1 MGECNVTSNEIDNM
15 CNTIHTV
22 VNKMSLEDLKDY
34 VYCTMEQKWETEGA
48 ESVQEFIDLL
58 TEEESA

>member
-1 MGECNVTSNEIDNM
+1 VTSSEIDNM

-34 VYCTMEQKWETEGA
+34 VYCTMEQKWETE
-48 ESVQEFIDLL
+48 SVQEVIDLL
-58 TEEESA
+58 TEEESV

>member
-1 MGECNVTSNEIDNM
+1 MTSSEIDNM
-15 CNTIHTV
+15 CNTIHAA
-22 VNKMSLEDLKDY
+22 VNEMSLEDLKDY

-58 TEEESA
+58 TEE

>member
-1 MGECNVTSNEIDNM
+1 MTSNEIDNM